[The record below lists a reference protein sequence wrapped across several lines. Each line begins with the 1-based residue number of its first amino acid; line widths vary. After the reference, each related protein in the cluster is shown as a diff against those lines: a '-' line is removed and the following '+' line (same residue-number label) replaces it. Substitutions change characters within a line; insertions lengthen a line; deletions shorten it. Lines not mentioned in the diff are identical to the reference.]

1 MWRAACVGRCRLKSP
16 KSKRYIPVWRYGR
29 RSPHMPRLTN
39 RNPSYRRHRASGQAV
54 VTLNGQDVYLGP
66 HGTAAS
72 KREYDRVIGEWLAR
86 RRELAHSQDAYNV
99 SML

>member
-1 MWRAACVGRCRLKSP
+1 
-16 KSKRYIPVWRYGR
+16 
-29 RSPHMPRLTN
+29 MPRLTN

-66 HGTAAS
+66 HGTPAS

-86 RRELAHSQDAYNV
+86 RRELAHNQDAYNV
-99 SML
+99 SMR